1 MYQKPYL
8 TIPQQVELLRD
19 RGMLVEDEAKASEY
33 LQRIGYYRLSAY
45 WHPMRL
51 RNKHTNEVTSRFCEG
66 ATFKAATDLYIF
78 DGRLRLI
85 MLDALERL
93 EVSLR
98 TEVALSIGSHDPKA
112 HRNLSVLGRDF
123 GNPVRPGGITKHR
136 EWLQRLD
143 NRASVSKDQFAIH
156 FRTKYPNDD
165 MPIWMAVEL
174 MDFGPLS
181 HLISGL
187 TNSDLAKIGSHYGGI
202 NPILLK
208 SWARSMA
215 FSRNVCAHH
224 SRLWN
229 KPLVNQPALSGKAIP
244 VDLRHLHNLHDSG
257 KRLYTIA
264 CIARFMLKFANP
276 RTSWKDRFVDHIMT
290 FPATNQISLSSAGF
304 PNDWQTESLWR

>member
-8 TIPQQVELLRD
+8 TIPKQIELLRD
-19 RGMLVEDEAKASEY
+19 RGMLVEDEEKASEY

-45 WHPMRL
+45 WHPMRM
-51 RNKHTNEVTSRFCEG
+51 RDKKTNEVTSRFCEG
-66 ATFKAATDLYIF
+66 TTFKAATDLYTF

-98 TEVALSIGSHDPKA
+98 TEVALSIGIHDPKA
-112 HRNLSVLGRDF
+112 HRDLSVLGRDF
-123 GNPVRPGGITKHR
+123 GKPVRHGGVTKHR
-136 EWLQRLD
+136 DWLQRLD
-143 NRASVSKDQFAIH
+143 KRARESKDQFAAH

-174 MDFGPLS
+174 LDFGPLS

-187 TNSDLAKIGSHYGGI
+187 QNSDLAKIGSHYGGV
-202 NPILLK
+202 NPLRLK

-215 FSRNVCAHH
+215 FTRNVCAHH

-229 KPLVNQPALSGKAIP
+229 KPLVNQPALSGRAIP
-244 VDLRHLHNLHDSG
+244 VDLQHLQAHPDSVR
-257 KRLYTIA
+257 RLYSIA
-264 CIARFMLKFANP
+264 CIARFMLQFANP
-276 RTSWKDRFVDHIMT
+276 RTSWKERFVEHIHT
-290 FPATNQISLSSAGF
+290 FPVTDQINLSAAGF
-304 PNDWQTESLWR
+304 PRDWQNESLWR